1 MAYRKKTLR
10 SMSPTTRKVARL
22 IGELSSVERRLKNL
36 LPEIKRIEFESQA
49 LLNGNQINQ
58 PEGAN

>member
-22 IGELSSVERRLKNL
+22 IGKLESVERRLKNL
-36 LPEIKRIEFESQA
+36 LPEIRETEFQAQA
-49 LLNGNQINQ
+49 LRNGAH
-58 PEGAN
+58 E

>member
-10 SMSPTTRKVARL
+10 SMSPVTRKLARL

-36 LPEIKRIEFESQA
+36 LDEVRRLELDANALRASQY
-49 LLNGNQINQ
+49 
-58 PEGAN
+58 PKD